1 MDQIQP
7 GNSTEKHTS
16 LNGASTLHQQSGELT
31 INKQIWP
38 KITCL
43 MSFVVTAQKLQ
54 ALIIKNENEIG
65 VGGTMVSQLH
75 NLQMYKAFIYS

>member
-1 MDQIQP
+1 
-7 GNSTEKHTS
+7 
-16 LNGASTLHQQSGELT
+16 
-31 INKQIWP
+31 
-38 KITCL
+38 

-54 ALIIKNENEIG
+54 ALIILENEMG

>member
-7 GNSTEKHTS
+7 GTRTEQHIS
-16 LNGASTLHQQSGELT
+16 LNGASTRHQQSGELT

-38 KITCL
+38 KNTFL

-54 ALIIKNENEIG
+54 ALIILENEMG

-75 NLQMYKAFIYS
+75 NLQMYEAFIYS